1 MPPDP
6 EHRRGHRGGWGG
18 RGWVS
23 PGGSPPPWWPENE
36 EWPPAP
42 AAWRERR
49 RRFAR
54 RAALGIVGV
63 LVILFLLVG
72 LVVWLVGTA
81 AGSGWLGA
89 VAAIG
94 GVLLFAFLAR
104 SVVRGVRLATAP
116 VGELIEAAGRVED
129 GELGIQVAERGPRE
143 VRALTRSF
151 NAMSTRLARTEEQR
165 RGLLADVSHEL
176 RTPLTV
182 IQGNVE
188 AMIDGLYPADREHL
202 ERIRA
207 ESAHLEGLIDD
218 LRTLSLA
225 DAGAL
230 TLEREPTD
238 LGAIAADVVRAFDAR
253 AAAGDVALT
262 LAAVDDLPELE
273 LDARRIRQVIGNLV
287 ANALRH
293 TPAGG
298 HTVVSVRVESDAVI
312 LAVTD
317 SGRGMPAEDVARA
330 FERFWRKGE
339 GQGAGLGL
347 AIVRDLVAA
356 HGGSV
361 AMESAVGAG
370 TTVTCRF
377 PR

>member
-1 MPPDP
+1 
-6 EHRRGHRGGWGG
+6 
-18 RGWVS
+18 V
-23 PGGSPPPWWPENE
+23 
-36 EWPPAP
+36 
-42 AAWRERR
+42 
-49 RRFAR
+49 
-54 RAALGIVGV
+54 GIVGV

-72 LVVWLVGTA
+72 LVVWLVGAA

-94 GVLLFAFLAR
+94 GVLLFAILAR

-165 RGLLADVSHEL
+165 RRLLADVSHEL

-188 AMIDGLYPADREHL
+188 AMLDGLYPADRDHL

-207 ESAHLEGLIDD
+207 ESVHLEQLIED

-230 TLEREPTD
+230 SLEREPTD

-262 LAAVDDLPELE
+262 LAAGDDLPELE

-298 HTVVSVRVESDAVI
+298 HTVVSVRVEPDAVI

-330 FERFWRKGE
+330 FERFWRTGD